1 MNPLI
6 TVIVRTT
13 TTALTRNM
21 PDDRIERIT
30 FVYEPDREFIGFRFY
45 STIKEEDLK
54 KRLGLTDD
62 DPESIENKIAFFF
75 GDRAFPGLSGIT
87 NQWAYAE
94 YRLPEGFPSDYEFPF
109 ATFPR
114 RAPWDFTDGREK
126 SVEGA
131 TLTLKSDQPTFTG
144 LFTYE
149 YNLWDAKVTN
159 LESVLLLEDT
169 AFPTGVQ
176 FKEFPTRFRTFLEA
190 YAQNSRTSNCSTY
203 ANERYRL
210 AENTGFTVDLS
221 EINIQARIIEPFAD
235 LSEQET
241 ILPCNCCGRLDKRI
255 DDLATS
261 VAQIAVDQDD
271 LKKRV
276 DDVSAAVVEVDTR
289 VDKLSE
295 KVKKVDK
302 RGRKTAKKVRR
313 LDKRVVCLE
322 KRFKGVRPVLIGL
335 AVLAPFCA
343 LLH

>member
-1 MNPLI
+1 
-6 TVIVRTT
+6 
-13 TTALTRNM
+13 M

-45 STIKEEDLK
+45 TTIKEENLK

-62 DPESIENKIAFFF
+62 DPESIENKISFWFS
-75 GDRAFPGLSGIT
+75 DAFPGLSGIEPA
-87 NQWAYAE
+87 WGYAE
-94 YRLPEGFPSDYEFPF
+94 YRLPEGFPSDYDFPF

-169 AFPTGVQ
+169 AFPSGVQ
-176 FKEFPTRFRTFLEA
+176 FKEFPTKFRTFLEA

-203 ANERYRL
+203 ANERYRFSGP
-210 AENTGFTVDLS
+210 AFTVDLS
-221 EINIQARIIEPFAD
+221 VLEIQARTEPFAN
-235 LSEQET
+235 LSEREP
-241 ILPCNCCGRLDKRI
+241 ILPCDCCGRLDERI
-255 DDLATS
+255 DDLARS
-261 VAQIAVDQDD
+261 VAQIAFDQDD

-276 DDVSAAVVEVDTR
+276 DDVSAAVVEVDKR
-289 VDKLSE
+289 VDKVSE

-302 RGRKTAKKVRR
+302 RGQKTAKKVRR
-313 LDKRVVCLE
+313 LDQRVGCLE